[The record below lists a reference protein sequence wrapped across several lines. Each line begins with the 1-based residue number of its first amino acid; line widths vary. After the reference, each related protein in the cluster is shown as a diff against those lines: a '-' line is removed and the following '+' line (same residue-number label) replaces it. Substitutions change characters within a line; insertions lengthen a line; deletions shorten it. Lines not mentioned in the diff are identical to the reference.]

1 MNTSNPTTVVLSKD
15 AAEKIAAAMRKRGE
29 KAGDYFSR
37 AAGVAVAPGTGGEAV
52 HPAPMAAEGGTALNN
67 LFVKAR
73 DNLLV
78 KQARA
83 GAASVQHDLAVTL
96 GVYDSPNARR
106 SWRWA
111 QQHLGAGDT
120 PPGTK
125 SDAPEWYAPPGGSAT
140 AAFTGSGTGDVPD
153 DLWGAVPGQ
162 RTPGLGRTRFF
173 DVARLEPEGLRRL
186 SSRTPRSRREEA
198 LGRFAEL
205 ALALAD
211 PGTPTGVLRHL
222 AKVPGPEVL
231 ARLGTSAIDVSEYAL
246 SALKA
251 RNAGGGLE

>member
-1 MNTSNPTTVVLSKD
+1 
-15 AAEKIAAAMRKRGE
+15 
-29 KAGDYFSR
+29 
-37 AAGVAVAPGTGGEAV
+37 
-52 HPAPMAAEGGTALNN
+52 
-67 LFVKAR
+67 
-73 DNLLV
+73 
-78 KQARA
+78 
-83 GAASVQHDLAVTL
+83 
-96 GVYDSPNARR
+96 
-106 SWRWA
+106 
-111 QQHLGAGDT
+111 LGAGDA

-125 SDAPEWYAPPGGSAT
+125 SDAPEWHVPSGGSAT

-153 DLWGAVPGQ
+153 DLWEAVPGQ
-162 RTPGLGRTRFF
+162 RTPGLGHTRFF
-173 DVARLEPEGLRRL
+173 DVARLEPDGLRRL

-251 RNAGGGLE
+251 RNARGGLK